1 MQNATFSQTLQPDAS
16 AYTGQLELQHMG
28 VIRVAGADASFF
40 LQGQLT
46 QDVAQMGQSEARLAA
61 FCNAKGRM
69 QASFIVFKRSPDELL
84 LVCSRDILAATLK
97 RLSMFVMRAKAQ
109 LSDASDEFMLYGLM
123 GQAVAAHG
131 AQGDKTWSRT
141 DSGAAAVVVLPA
153 GAGVVRAFW
162 CAPAGTPAPAGAPL
176 AAGAWAWVSVRSGV
190 AMITQP
196 VFEAFVPQM
205 LNYESIGGVSFK
217 KGCYPGQEVV
227 ARSQFRGTL
236 KRRAYLVHGTEPL
249 TAGQEVFH
257 SSDVEQPCGT
267 VVQAAAH
274 PGGGFDAI
282 VSMQTSAAADGHLH
296 AGSSSGALL
305 TLMPLPY
312 PLLDDI

>member
-1 MQNATFSQTLQPDAS
+1 MQMSP
-16 AYTGQLELQHMG
+16 
-28 VIRVAGADASFF
+28 
-40 LQGQLT
+40 
-46 QDVAQMGQSEARLAA
+46 SEARLAA
-61 FCNAKGRM
+61 FCNSKGRM
-69 QASFIVFKRSPDELL
+69 QASFIVFKRSPEELL

-109 LSDASDEFMLYGLM
+109 LSDASDELMLYGLM
-123 GQAVAAHG
+123 GEAVAAHG
-131 AQGDKTWSRT
+131 AQGDKTWSKT

-162 CAPAGTPAPAGAPL
+162 CAPVGTTAPAGAPL

-196 VFEAFVPQM
+196 IFEAFVPQM

-236 KRRAYLVHGTEPL
+236 KRRAYVVHADAAL
-249 TAGQEVFH
+249 SSGQEIFH
-257 SSDVEQPCGT
+257 SADAEQPCGL
-267 VVQAAAH
+267 VAAACAA

-282 VSMQTSAAADGHLH
+282 ISMQTAAAEGGSLH
-296 AGSSSGALL
+296 AGTADGTPITLL
-305 TLMPLPY
+305 PLPY
-312 PLLDDI
+312 PLLEDI